1 MIKEILMELLNEFQ
15 ERIGYEFKD
24 ESLLKQALTHS
35 SYANEKHMKKHSDN
49 ERLEFL
55 GDAVLELVSS
65 EFLYLNYPDL
75 SEGRLSTFRASLV
88 CEPTLALCSK
98 EIDLGKY
105 LYLSHGEDK
114 TGGRLRASI
123 LSDALEATIGA
134 IFLDGGM
141 EPAKEYI
148 LKFILTDIEH
158 KKLFFD
164 SKTRLQEII
173 QAEHGD
179 VLSYELVSEAG
190 PDHAKE
196 FVVEARVGDNILS
209 TGVGHSKK
217 SAEQEAAYKALLKLE
232 DKR

>member
-1 MIKEILMELLNEFQ
+1 MELLNEFQ

-98 EIDLGKY
+98 EIDLGNNTNY
-105 LYLSHGEDK
+105 LLNGELYTVQLEDEK
-114 TGGRLRASI
+114 V
-123 LSDALEATIGA
+123 SDI
-134 IFLDGGM
+134 II
-141 EPAKEYI
+141 KN
-148 LKFILTDIEH
+148 EH
-158 KKLFFD
+158 KKGDKKKNTVETNIILFN
-164 SKTRLQEII
+164 I
-173 QAEHGD
+173 
-179 VLSYELVSEAG
+179 VL
-190 PDHAKE
+190 K
-196 FVVEARVGDNILS
+196 S
-209 TGVGHSKK
+209 TYFLT
-217 SAEQEAAYKALLKLE
+217 QL
-232 DKR
+232 